1 MRTLLIAGCLLV
13 ASLVEAKDL
22 MIRQRSTSSMGGGA
36 PTEETVYIA
45 GDKIVTESPTVRT
58 IVDLDQQTITSADKS
73 KKAYSV
79 TTFDELR
86 AQMDMIRKSL
96 ESLPPEQR
104 KQMGALFDDTAAV
117 TIKPTGKTETI
128 AGHPAKEHTV
138 SGGPY
143 SGSVWTTDAIAKPAA
158 FTKWKGIE
166 QTRGG
171 AARRLGEA
179 MDKLEGFPLRT
190 RIEMKAGPHPVTLS
204 NEVLEVKDTSPP
216 ADVMKVPAGFTKQ
229 AAGRVPGAPQ

>member
-1 MRTLLIAGCLLV
+1 MRTLLLVGCLLL
-13 ASLVEAKDL
+13 ASLADANDL
-22 MIRQRSTSSMGGGA
+22 VIRQRSTGSMSPSG

-45 GDKIVTESPTVRT
+45 GDKIVTESPTIRT
-58 IVDLDQQTITSADKS
+58 IVDLDQRTITSADKA

-86 AQMDMIRKSL
+86 AQMDMMRKSL

-104 KQMGALFDDTAAV
+104 KQMGALFDDSEPV

-128 AGHPAKEHTV
+128 AGHPAKEHSV

-158 FTKWKGIE
+158 FVKWKGIE

-179 MDKLEGFPLRT
+179 MEKLDGFPLRT
-190 RIEMKAGPHPVTLS
+190 RIDMKGGPHPISLS
-204 NEVLEVKDTSPP
+204 NEVLEIKEASPP
-216 ADVMKVPAGFTKQ
+216 GDVLKVPAGFTKQ
-229 AAGRVPGAPQ
+229 APRVGAPPQ